1 MRIVLLV
8 SALLFCVGLSAC
20 ETSPRETAEETPGPA
35 VPAVLAPYLDAHGG
49 LDAWRR
55 FGTLAF
61 DLQRGDW
68 TDHQLIDLNSR
79 RVRITSEAYTIGF
92 DGEDVWITPD
102 REALNYGAPPRFYS
116 GTYFYFFAIP
126 FVFADPGT
134 HVEKVEP
141 RMLDGKAHDV
151 LRVTY
156 EPGVGDSPEDE
167 YLAYFDPVTKRL
179 RLVLYTV
186 TYGRTVEPD
195 APPRYGALRYD
206 EWQTARGLLVPKHAT
221 YFRWEGDHLGDRR
234 SEVWYHNVRFDVAAP
249 PPERF
254 ARPEG
259 AVVDAKPGTS

>member
-1 MRIVLLV
+1 MRFSLV
-8 SALLFCVGLSAC
+8 ICMLLFGVGLSAC
-20 ETSPRETAEETPGPA
+20 ESSPRGTSETIPEPA
-35 VPAVLAPYLDAHGG
+35 APAVLAPYLEAHGG
-49 LDAWRR
+49 LDTWRR
-55 FGTLAF
+55 FGTLAY

-68 TDHQLIDLNSR
+68 TDHQLIDLRSR
-79 RVRITSEAYTIGF
+79 RVLITSEAYAIGF
-92 DGEDVWITPD
+92 DGEDVWITPGK
-102 REALNYGAPPRFYS
+102 EALNYGAPPRFYS

-134 HVEKVEP
+134 RVEKVEP
-141 RMLDGKAHDV
+141 RTLDGKAYDV

-167 YLAYFDPVTKRL
+167 YLAYFDPETKRL

-186 TYGRTVEPD
+186 TYGRTVEPG

-206 EWQTARGLLVPKHAT
+206 AWQTVDGLLVPEHAV
-221 YFRWEGDHLGDRR
+221 YFRWEGDHLGEKRA
-234 SEVWYHNVRFDVAAP
+234 EVWFHNVRFDEAAP

-259 AVVDAKPGTS
+259 AVIDAKPGTS